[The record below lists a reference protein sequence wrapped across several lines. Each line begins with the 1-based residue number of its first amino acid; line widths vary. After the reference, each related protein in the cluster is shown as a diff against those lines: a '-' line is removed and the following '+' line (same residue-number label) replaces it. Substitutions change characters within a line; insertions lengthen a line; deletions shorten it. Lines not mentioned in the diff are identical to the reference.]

1 MDELRIYEFWADE
14 LCEERQVHAVCARSV
29 EEAVRLFM
37 ARYTGVYSDEYTQ
50 YQILNH
56 ALICIETANDQHY
69 RVEWGIEKHEIAP
82 GVLF

>member
-1 MDELRIYEFWADE
+1 MDDYAIYEFFTDE
-14 LCEERQVHAVCARSV
+14 ICMERHVHAVCARSV
-29 EEAVRLFM
+29 EEAVKMFM